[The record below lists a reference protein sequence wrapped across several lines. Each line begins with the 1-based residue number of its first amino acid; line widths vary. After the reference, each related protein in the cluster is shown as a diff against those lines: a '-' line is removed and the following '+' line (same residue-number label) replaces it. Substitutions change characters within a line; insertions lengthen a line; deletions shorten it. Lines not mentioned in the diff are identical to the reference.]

1 MGPLFQTLALLV
13 TLHSNARND
22 GTEMGRAAY
31 VASASAG
38 ESPAVVLKGR
48 IDWIRWQQGRIGTAA
63 YHAAHDVGRS
73 DSAGYYD
80 SFHAN
85 DCPAGGAAYR
95 DAR

>member
-13 TLHSNARND
+13 TLHSDARND

-31 VASASAG
+31 VASANAG
-38 ESPAVVLKGR
+38 DTAGAMLDLANGF
-48 IDWIRWQQGRIGTAA
+48 RWEAFQAGKAA

-80 SFHAN
+80 SF
-85 DCPAGGAAYR
+85 DAGEVR
-95 DAR
+95 